1 MNTTA
6 VARARTESRHF
17 YVWMAG
23 AFILVAFGGFVP
35 ALWAP

>member
-6 VARARTESRHF
+6 IANGGIRAEGRYF

-23 AFILVAFGGFVP
+23 AFLLVAFGGFVP
-35 ALWAP
+35 TF